1 MYNARR
7 MMEEARIQLLK
18 HKGVEAK
25 LKPPPLKPM
34 MRTVMRRPELL
45 ALYQQGGKLRDARVT
60 EEQNFEAGHDLAMEA
75 LLQLPP
81 CLVVHGL
88 RLHAGSQRV
97 EHPLHVFGI
106 TPASF

>member
-60 EEQNFEAGHDLAMEA
+60 EEQNFEAGHDRAMEA
-75 LLQLPP
+75 LRDLKVSNFKKATGYTDTQLAFR
-81 CLVVHGL
+81 GM
-88 RLHAGSQRV
+88 A
-97 EHPLHVFGI
+97 
-106 TPASF
+106 